1 MFKKFCGPN
10 LAQIQPIPHCQVA
23 NYSETHNPTPQK
35 KKQKN
40 QQKQSKR
47 HDKSASCRP
56 LLRAGGLRREEEKSP
71 SDLSLPCL

>member
-35 KKQKN
+35 KKTKKSTKAKQKT
-40 QQKQSKR
+40 
-47 HDKSASCRP
+47 
-56 LLRAGGLRREEEKSP
+56 
-71 SDLSLPCL
+71 